1 MPHKKEIQGAT
12 PMLPA
17 RWQGMG
23 LASSSNSWSLL
34 LCSGRGD
41 PKWTMAGKLARNADV
56 PVNPCAFRAGTLELF
71 SCSEVGALD
80 LSGLK
85 PKAWCAVTLKL
96 KMWGV
101 TTDRRQSV
109 KTMQNR
115 RGRLS
120 PQFSGRSTFA
130 CIPSAQTS
138 V

>member
-1 MPHKKEIQGAT
+1 
-12 PMLPA
+12 MLPA

-85 PKAWCAVTLKL
+85 PQSLVCCYSETENV
-96 KMWGV
+96 G
-101 TTDRRQSV
+101 RNYRQASV
-109 KTMQNR
+109 
-115 RGRLS
+115 S
-120 PQFSGRSTFA
+120 
-130 CIPSAQTS
+130 
-138 V
+138 